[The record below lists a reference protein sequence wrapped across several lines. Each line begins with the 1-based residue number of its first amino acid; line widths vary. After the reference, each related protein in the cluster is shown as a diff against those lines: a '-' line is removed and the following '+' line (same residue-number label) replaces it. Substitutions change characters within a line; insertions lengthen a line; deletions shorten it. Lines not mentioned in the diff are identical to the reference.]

1 MLRVLHL
8 ENWKSFHEPVDFTMI
23 AGKESRHS
31 DTLFRDGKAR
41 VLPTAAIYGA
51 NAAGKSALLDAA
63 QQLKTLVS
71 KPRARGWRIPY
82 EPHKLYGVGE
92 PTVLGVEIV
101 LNVPDSTSKRDAIV
115 YYEVSYTAEK
125 VVAESLYRL
134 RSVDEEAVFTRDE
147 QGVELYGDLEDN
159 EFVKALAL
167 TVQTNRLLLETLA
180 NSEQENIG
188 LIAGVIEWF
197 ASLNV
202 IRRGTSFVMMSQQI
216 AKDDAFRQQMVS
228 ELSTADTGICDVLFT
243 PVEREKVPMPDE
255 MLSHFESQL
264 GDDNE
269 AFLINTF
276 RADASFRLRRE
287 KNEKV
292 SYERLVTKHKDGD
305 KQFEL
310 PLDQESDGTIRYLNL
325 LPILYRAGQQNNRGV
340 YLIDELED
348 SLHPK
353 LTEELLRRF
362 LNSTGKD
369 QGRQLIFTTHEVHLL
384 HCDMLRRDEIWL
396 VEKHG
401 HNSELVRLTDFS
413 AEGVRDGMDLQK
425 AYMSGRLG
433 GVPRL

>member
-134 RSVDEEAVFTRDE
+134 RSVDEEAVFTRNE

-180 NSEQENIG
+180 NSEQKNIG

-197 ASLNV
+197 DSLNV

-276 RADASFRLRRE
+276 RADASFRYYPLP
-287 KNEKV
+287 KSA
-292 SYERLVTKHKDGD
+292 SYP
-305 KQFEL
+305 L
-310 PLDQESDGTIRYLNL
+310 PG
-325 LPILYRAGQQNNRGV
+325 RAA
-340 YLIDELED
+340 
-348 SLHPK
+348 K
-353 LTEELLRRF
+353 
-362 LNSTGKD
+362 
-369 QGRQLIFTTHEVHLL
+369 
-384 HCDMLRRDEIWL
+384 
-396 VEKHG
+396 
-401 HNSELVRLTDFS
+401 
-413 AEGVRDGMDLQK
+413 
-425 AYMSGRLG
+425 
-433 GVPRL
+433 